1 MEIYM
6 DLISN
11 LFNKTIYSN
20 QILQTVMLNYGVFA
34 LESRTQEY
42 GEYYEL
48 YFTTKLCI
56 NSLFFYWLYR
66 NQQKV

>member
-1 MEIYM
+1 
-6 DLISN
+6 
-11 LFNKTIYSN
+11 
-20 QILQTVMLNYGVFA
+20 MLNYGVFA